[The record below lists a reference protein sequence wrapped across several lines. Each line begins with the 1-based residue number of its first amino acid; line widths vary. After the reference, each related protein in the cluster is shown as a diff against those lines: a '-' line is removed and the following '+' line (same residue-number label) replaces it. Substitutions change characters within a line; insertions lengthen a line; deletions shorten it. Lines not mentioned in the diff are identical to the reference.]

1 MTGGAGFIG
10 SAFVRLILK
19 GLPGFESLEKL
30 TVIDAL
36 TYAGNLENL
45 SSVSKDSRLEIKIG
59 NINDRSLLRAS
70 IKPSSIVVNFAAES
84 HVDRSIDNANIFVE
98 SNIQGALSVYHEAL
112 NAKAALVIQ
121 VSTDEVYGSTELGQF
136 TELSNLM
143 PNSPYAASKAS
154 ADLLARSFYRTHY
167 LPIIITRACNNY
179 GPYQHSEKLIPV
191 TILSIL
197 KNRRIPIYGSG
208 LNSREWIHV
217 DDHCAGIALAILKG
231 TPGHIY
237 NIGGVTRLTN
247 LQLVRRIISIMGVDE
262 SRISFVPDRKGHD
275 MRYALDSSKISNLGF
290 KENISFNKGLSKVID
305 WYKTSSD
312 AINF

>member
-30 TVIDAL
+30 IVIDAL

-45 SSVSKDSRLEIKIG
+45 SSVSEDSRLEIRIG

-84 HVDRSIDNANIFVE
+84 HVDRSIDNADVFIE
-98 SNIQGALSVYHEAL
+98 SNIRGAFTVYNEAL

-154 ADLLARSFYRTHY
+154 ADLIARSFHHTHN

-197 KNRRIPIYGSG
+197 KNHKIPIYGSG

-217 DDHCAGIALAILKG
+217 DDHCRGIALSILKG

-237 NIGGVTRLTN
+237 NIGGSTRLTN
-247 LQLVRRIISIMGVDE
+247 LQLVQRIISIMGAE
-262 SRISFVPDRKGHD
+262 E
-275 MRYALDSSKISNLGF
+275 LGF
-290 KENISFNKGLSKVID
+290 KEKINFNEGLSEVID
-305 WYKTSSD
+305 WYKTSENVVNS
-312 AINF
+312 